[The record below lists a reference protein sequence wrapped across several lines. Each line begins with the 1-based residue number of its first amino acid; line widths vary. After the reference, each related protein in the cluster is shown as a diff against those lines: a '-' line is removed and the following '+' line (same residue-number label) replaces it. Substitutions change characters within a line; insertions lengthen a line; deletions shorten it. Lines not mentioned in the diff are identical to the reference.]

1 MSDKFVSAIK
11 ALKQAEKVVDELVAR
26 AAPGTVVSLGRGVTY
41 RVMSGRT
48 LPSGNKGPKY
58 LRKEVPLAEAM
69 EYSER
74 ARKKR
79 MAERRARS
87 RAAARAPAPQAAKA
101 KGKKSPRSKRS
112 P

>member
-11 ALKQAEKVVDELVAR
+11 ALKKAEKLVDELTAR
-26 AAPGTVVSLGRGVTY
+26 AEPGTVISLGRGVSY

-48 LPSGNKGPKY
+48 LPDGTRGQKY
-58 LRKEVPLAEAM
+58 LRKEVPLEEAL

-87 RAAARAPAPQAAKA
+87 RAAAPAPRP

-112 P
+112 S

>member
-11 ALKQAEKVVDELVAR
+11 ALKKAEKLVDELTAR
-26 AAPGTVVSLGRGVTY
+26 AEPGTVISLGGGVSY
-41 RVMSGRT
+41 RVMNGRT
-48 LPSGNKGPKY
+48 LPDGTRGQKY
-58 LRKEVPLAEAM
+58 LRKEVPLEEAL

-87 RAAARAPAPQAAKA
+87 RAAALSPRAAKA
-101 KGKKSPRSKRS
+101 KGKKSPSSKRS
-112 P
+112 S